1 VRRLLLPLWLYL
13 LWFGVS
19 RQAGPRTY
27 RKDYPKGGHGY
38 YLDGAYLKGRG
49 VTTIISNGTP
59 SRGLIQWAANS
70 AADYAVDHAEALVA
84 LGDPDGFRELC
95 RTAHTRDRD
104 KAARR
109 GTEVHALAQRLMA
122 GEEVEV
128 PDELEGHV
136 DSYIRFVE
144 EWKPGP
150 ETLIERTVVS
160 RKHRY
165 MGTFDA
171 VGTLLGMPG
180 PGLYDIK
187 TTRSG
192 IFGDIA
198 LQFAGY
204 RYAETMLS
212 PDMREEEP
220 MPEINWCAALW
231 VRADGYDLIPVE
243 AGEREFRAFLYVDQ
257 VGQFM
262 DRCTDLIGQPL
273 NPYERTT
280 P

>member
-1 VRRLLLPLWLYL
+1 MT
-13 LWFGVS
+13 S

-27 RKDYPKGGHGY
+27 RKDYPKGGHAY
-38 YLDGAYLKGRG
+38 YLDGQKLVGRG
-49 VTTIISNGTP
+49 VTTIIGDGTP

-70 AADYAVDHAEALVA
+70 AANYAVDHADALLA
-84 LGDPDGFRELC
+84 LDDIEGFRQLC
-95 RTAHTRDRD
+95 ATAHTRDRD

-109 GTEVHALAQRLMA
+109 GTEVHDLAARLQG

-128 PDELEGHV
+128 PDELAGHV
-136 DSYIRFVE
+136 DSYIRFVD
-144 EWKPGP
+144 EWQPGP
-150 ETLIERTVVS
+150 DTLIERTVIS

-171 VGTLLGMPG
+171 VGPLRGLPG
-180 PGLYDIK
+180 LGLYDIK

-198 LQFAGY
+198 LQLAGY
-204 RYAETMLS
+204 RYAETMLT
-212 PDMREEEP
+212 PDQRNEEP
-220 MPEINWCAALW
+220 MPAVDWCAALW

-257 VGQFM
+257 VAQFM
-262 DRCTDLIGQPL
+262 KRCPDLLGQPMY
-273 NPYERTT
+273 PTT
-280 P
+280 EPEEGAA